1 MEYRDYYSVLGVKRD
16 ASPAEVKRAFRK
28 LAREHHPDRNP
39 GNAAAEQRFKEVN
52 EANEVLSDPEK
63 RKRYDQLGANWDAFS
78 RAGAGG
84 ADPFGPGGPYA
95 GAAGGPG
102 GGIRYEFRTSGDA
115 GGFSDFFRTFFSGA
129 AAGTASGA
137 ARGRRGSSATT
148 SEGSSFEEILA
159 GLGLGEMPV
168 GGSPGYGSWTADTGG
183 PAATAGRGT
192 GSRNG
197 RGRTGGPPAVEA
209 EVEVSLE
216 EAFHGTSRLVEV
228 GGKRLEVAVPRGVE
242 TGSRIRLKGR
252 GGGDPAHPA
261 DLFLVTRVR
270 HHPVYSRIGA
280 DLSRELPIG
289 LGEALLGAQIPLA
302 TLKGRIVLTV
312 PRETQNGRTF
322 RLKGQGM
329 PRLKPK
335 AGEAETGDLLVRV
348 RVVLPTG
355 LSDEATEAARRLVEL
370 AHQPDPRESAPT
382 GAPPRP

>member
-16 ASPAEVKRAFRK
+16 AGQAEIKRAFRK

-78 RAGAGG
+78 RGG
-84 ADPFGPGGPYA
+84 AAGVDPFGPGGPFA

-102 GGIRYEFRTSGDA
+102 GGVRYEFRTSGDA

-129 AAGTASGA
+129 ATGAASGA
-137 ARGRRGSSATT
+137 SRGRRGTSATT
-148 SEGSSFEEILA
+148 AEGGSFEDILA
-159 GLGLGEMPV
+159 GLGLGEMPA
-168 GGSPGYGSWTADTGG
+168 GGAPGYGSWTAEG
-183 PAATAGRGT
+183 ATRAT
-192 GSRNG
+192 G
-197 RGRTGGPPAVEA
+197 RGRPGGSPAVEA

-216 EAFHGTSRLVEV
+216 EAFHGTTRLVEV

-270 HHPVYSRIGA
+270 HHPIYSRTGA
-280 DLSRELPIG
+280 DLSRELPIT

-312 PRETQNGRTF
+312 PKETQNGRTF

-335 AGEAETGDLLVRV
+335 ASEPETGDLLVKV
-348 RVVLPTG
+348 RVVLPAG
-355 LSDEATEAARRLVEL
+355 LSNEATEAARRLVDV
-370 AHQPDPRESAPT
+370 AHQPDPRDSAEP
-382 GAPPRP
+382 GAPPRH

>member
-16 ASPAEVKRAFRK
+16 AGQAEIKRAFRK

-52 EANEVLSDPEK
+52 EANEVLSDPVK
-63 RKRYDQLGANWDAFS
+63 RKRDHQLGANWDAFS

-84 ADPFGPGGPYA
+84 ADPFGPGGPFA
-95 GAAGGPG
+95 GATGGPG

-137 ARGRRGSSATT
+137 ARGRRGSSAATA
-148 SEGSSFEEILA
+148 EGSSFEDILA
-159 GLGLGEMPV
+159 GLGLGEMPA
-168 GGSPGYGSWTADTGG
+168 GGAQGRGSWAADPG
-183 PAATAGRGT
+183 AAGAAAG
-192 GSRNG
+192 SSASSPNG
-197 RGRTGGPPAVEA
+197 RSRPGAPRAVEA
-209 EVEVSLE
+209 EVEVGLE
-216 EAFHGTSRLVEV
+216 EAFHGTTRLVEV

-261 DLFLVTRVR
+261 DLYLVTRVR

-280 DLSRELPIG
+280 DLSRELPIS
-289 LGEALLGAQIPLA
+289 LGEALLGAQISLA

-335 AGEAETGDLLVRV
+335 AGEPETGDLLVRV
-348 RVVLPTG
+348 RVVLPTS
-355 LSDEATEAARRLVEL
+355 LSDEATEAARRLVDL
-370 AHQPDPRESAPT
+370 VHQPVPREGAAT